1 MMTTKLRTGSFFP
14 ALLERRRCVDQC
26 LFAVVM
32 EAYLHGTSTR
42 EVDDLVK
49 ALVADLG
56 GRDVGVAVVGRADR
70 HTSAAGRLVLHVF
83 GALAEFERWASSSVR

>member
-1 MMTTKLRTGSFFP
+1 LG
-14 ALLERRRCVDQC
+14 RRPRVDQC

-42 EVDDLVK
+42 KVNDLVK

-56 GRDVGVAVVGRADR
+56 GRDVVSCFLRIGSRASRSFAGCDSQR
-70 HTSAAGRLVLHVF
+70 AAKNFLDYR
-83 GALAEFERWASSSVR
+83 ALILSRSST

>member
-14 ALLERRRCVDQC
+14 ALLVRRRRVDQC

-42 EVDDLVK
+42 KVDDMVK

-56 GRDVGVAVVGRADR
+56 GRDVGLR
-70 HTSAAGRLVLHVF
+70 S
-83 GALAEFERWASSSVR
+83 LAEQIDTPVPQDVWCFMCSAHWLSLSAGHRVR

>member
-14 ALLERRRCVDQC
+14 ALLERRPRVDQC

-42 EVDDLVK
+42 KVDDMVK
-49 ALVADLG
+49 ALVAPRRPG
-56 GRDVGVAVVGRADR
+56 GGGCGRWLSR
-70 HTSAAGRLVLHVF
+70 STYQCCRTF
-83 GALAEFERWASSSVR
+83 GASCVRRIG

>member
-1 MMTTKLRTGSFFP
+1 MTDDPLIPQRI
-14 ALLERRRCVDQC
+14 RRRRVDQC

-42 EVDDLVK
+42 KVDDMVK

-56 GRDVGVAVVGRADR
+56 GRDVGLR
-70 HTSAAGRLVLHVF
+70 S
-83 GALAEFERWASSSVR
+83 LAEQIDTPVPQDVGASCVRRVG